1 VNYFE
6 DPAPGDYRRWAIF
19 FVGSTNFVLSMY
31 VRVSTTVISGFLAT
45 DLELT
50 SSHLADISAAFYYS
64 FALSQLPLGFAINR
78 FGPRATA
85 ALLSVAAMGGAVV
98 FAQAGSYLEL
108 VVARVMLGIGMSGNL
123 MVLLVLF
130 SAWFPANRFAFLS
143 GTVVS
148 VGVLGNL
155 LAATPLAILSEAVGW
170 RGSFWVFAVV
180 EAVVGT
186 LFVVVAKNSPKT
198 LQDKKSMPKRSSL
211 KEFVHFVTTYSYWA
225 VSYSSFVRYGFFA
238 ALQSLWIGPYL
249 TLGLGFGEIEAA
261 NGLLFMGI
269 GYMVALPISG
279 YLSDRVARSRKM
291 VVLPALAGFSLMCL
305 AIGFVAR
312 PSSFWFIALCLF
324 VLGFFAA
331 PGQIIYAH
339 IKELVPE
346 KLASQAMTAVN
357 LFTVLG
363 AAAMTQLIGLVMPSH
378 PSEIS
383 SAYDFLGMWLIGGA
397 ALGLACLLYIRVPES
412 SAVKSV

>member
-1 VNYFE
+1 MF
-6 DPAPGDYRRWAIF
+6 A
-19 FVGSTNFVLSMY
+19 
-31 VRVSTTVISGFLAT
+31 RVSTTVISGSLSS

-85 ALLSVAAMGGAVV
+85 AILSVTALGGAVV
-98 FAQAGSYLEL
+98 FAQAGSYVEL

-123 MVLLVLF
+123 MVLLALF

-148 VGVLGNL
+148 VGVMGNL
-155 LAATPLAILSEAVGW
+155 LAATPLAILSQAVGW
-170 RGSFWVFAVV
+170 RGSFWVFAAV
-180 EAVVGT
+180 EAVVGS
-186 LFVVVAKNSPKT
+186 LFVVVARNSPKSRET
-198 LQDKKSMPKRSSL
+198 KKSSPKPSSL
-211 KEFVHFVTTYSYWA
+211 KDFVHFVATYSYWA

-238 ALQSLWIGPYL
+238 ALQSLWIAPYL
-249 TLGLGFGEIEAA
+249 TLGLGLGEIEAA
-261 NGLLFMGI
+261 NGLLAMGI

-279 YLSDRVARSRKM
+279 YLSDRVARSRKS

-305 AIGFVAR
+305 AIGFLGKPA
-312 PSSFWFIALCLF
+312 SFWVIALCLF
-324 VLGFFAA
+324 ILGFFAA
-331 PGQIIYAH
+331 PGQIMYAH

-363 AAAMTQLIGLVMPSH
+363 AAAMTQLIGLVMPPH
-378 PSEIS
+378 PAQIIS
-383 SAYDFLGMWLIGGA
+383 VHDFLGMWLIGGV
-397 ALGLACLLYIRVPES
+397 ALGLACLFYIRVPES
-412 SAVKSV
+412 SAFKSP